1 MFMNTE
7 DKDHSLKV
15 NVKALE
21 NERLA
26 MVDIDTYEVRDITVE
41 YDDDAAKIT
50 LDIPALSPVVL
61 CKY

>member
-41 YDDDAAKIT
+41 YDDDTAKIN